1 MPEPTVLLVNKF
13 YHDVGPAGGVGR
25 YLLQEEEDLTAAG
38 WRVVPF
44 AMADAD
50 ARPSPWARWF
60 ASAHDYRRPRW
71 SLRAPADALA
81 LVWNREAARRLD
93 ALLREAR
100 PDVAHLHNVYHHL
113 SPAILP
119 VLARHG
125 VPAVMTLHDLRLLC
139 PAIHMLRGG
148 RVCERCRGGRFHEAV
163 LGRCVKGSGA
173 ASLLAAVETAHQH
186 HRRLYKRHVARFL
199 CPSRFYRDKYA
210 AWGYPAERLEHLPN
224 FVDAA
229 AWRPEGPPA
238 ADPCYLYFGRISAEK
253 GLADLLAAQRLWEDE
268 AAAASARPGA
278 PGGTAA
284 GGAGPGGAEAVPRLL
299 VAGSGP
305 WDGELR
311 RRAAALGLRR
321 VEILGPLAG
330 AALRAAVARARFT
343 VVPSTWY
350 ENAPLAVLE
359 SMAAGRP
366 VAGAAIGGVPEL
378 IADGEDGVLF
388 PPGDPPAL
396 LAGLRRALAL
406 SPEAGARA
414 RAKAERLWSR
424 PAHMAR
430 LQAILKETA
439 AGR

>member
-1 MPEPTVLLVNKF
+1 
-13 YHDVGPAGGVGR
+13 
-25 YLLQEEEDLTAAG
+25 
-38 WRVVPF
+38 
-44 AMADAD
+44 
-50 ARPSPWARWF
+50 
-60 ASAHDYRRPRW
+60 
-71 SLRAPADALA
+71 
-81 LVWNREAARRLD
+81 
-93 ALLREAR
+93 
-100 PDVAHLHNVYHHL
+100 
-113 SPAILP
+113 
-119 VLARHG
+119 
-125 VPAVMTLHDLRLLC
+125 
-139 PAIHMLRGG
+139 
-148 RVCERCRGGRFHEAV
+148 V
-163 LGRCVKGSGA
+163 LGRCVKGSGP
-173 ASLLAAVETAHQH
+173 ASLLAAAETAHQH
-186 HRRLYKRHVARFL
+186 HRRLYKKHVARFL

-268 AAAASARPGA
+268 AAAAGARPDA
-278 PGGTAA
+278 PGGAGA
-284 GGAGPGGAEAVPRLL
+284 GGAGAGVGGSGAEAVPRLL

-321 VEILGPLAG
+321 VEVLGPLAG

-406 SPEAGARA
+406 GPEAGARA